1 MKINL
6 LRFYTA
12 MEMPEALRL
21 CLKSG
26 IGQVEVGLY

>member
-1 MKINL
+1 MKVIL
-6 LRFYTA
+6 FRFYA
-12 MEMPEALRL
+12 SMEVLEVLRL